1 MLENNET
8 FTEKVI
14 EEPTKEQFNIDS
26 FVESIIQL
34 NNDLEQS
41 FEKDAETTFVKMVVQ
56 RLLNFGL
63 KLEETDY
70 WNIMF
75 CMNKALNHVKNSCNI
90 RCIPKELYEI
100 IVDRICG
107 EFLFNKHK
115 TNQLTLEN
123 FDFDVAVKQLQEG
136 DTTIQFAIGEGS
148 MTDEQKITS
157 LINYLL
163 NYGEGDFIC
172 YRKLKW

>member
-8 FTEKVI
+8 VTEEVI
-14 EEPTKEQFNIDS
+14 EEPTEEQFNIDS
-26 FVESIIQL
+26 FVGSIIQL

-41 FEKDAETTFVKMVVQ
+41 FEKDAEITFVKMVVQ

-63 KLEETDY
+63 KLEETDN
-70 WNIMF
+70 WIIMF
-75 CMNKALNHVKNSCNI
+75 CMNKAINHVKNSCNI
-90 RCIPKELYEI
+90 SYIPKELYEI

-115 TNQLTLEN
+115 LNQLTLEN
-123 FDFDVAVKQLQEG
+123 FDFDAAVKQLQEG

-148 MTDEQKITS
+148 MTDEQKLTS

-163 NYGEGDFIC
+163 SYGEGDFVC